1 MKDNKIN
8 FSLSILYDVDIEN
21 DTYTLLYFDHIK
33 KIKGTPKEL
42 LTAFKNGLV
51 DTGCIC
57 AMTYGGEKNE

>member
-33 KIKGTPKEL
+33 K
-42 LTAFKNGLV
+42 
-51 DTGCIC
+51 
-57 AMTYGGEKNE
+57 